1 MNSPTIEK
9 WRAVFNYNLQ
19 MDKKLKYKEIGI
31 V

>member
-1 MNSPTIEK
+1 MNSPAIEK
-9 WRAVFNYNLQ
+9 WRAVFNYNLC

>member
-9 WRAVFNYNLQ
+9 WRAVFNYNLY